1 MNDKNHFEQLNK
13 NTHVISAFHQNQ
25 SVTSWVGKGDYVLY
39 HGNLGVAENYNAAM
53 YLIQELFSYSEHRLI
68 IAGNNAPEKLRKLCS
83 KYSNVSLIENI
94 NTEEIIQ
101 LVRQAQI
108 NILVTKQAT
117 GIKLKL
123 LAALFNGRF
132 CLVNKEMVVDTGLE
146 PYCLE
151 GNGSKELLP
160 LINKYMDVEFDQL
173 QINKRKELENSVF
186 SNSYN
191 VDRLIDLLFN

>member
-1 MNDKNHFEQLNK
+1 
-13 NTHVISAFHQNQ
+13 
-25 SVTSWVGKGDYVLY
+25 
-39 HGNLGVAENYNAAM
+39 
-53 YLIQELFSYSEHRLI
+53 
-68 IAGNNAPEKLRKLCS
+68 
-83 KYSNVSLIENI
+83 LIENI

-132 CLVNKEMVVDTGLE
+132 CVVNKEMVVDTGLE

-151 GNGSKELLP
+151 GNGNKELLP
-160 LINKYMDVEFDQL
+160 LINEYMHVEFDQFQL
-173 QINKRKELENSVF
+173 NKRKELENSVF